1 MAAITTKEEYVTRL
15 QDLMGKGY
23 MPNSQHA
30 ITTLFEEVKEGG
42 NVLTHEQIV
51 EALAESF
58 NIHISVNSLQ
68 SYASK
73 YNLS

>member
-23 MPNSQHA
+23 LPNSQHA
-30 ITTLFEEVKEGG
+30 VTTLFEEVKEGG
-42 NVLTHEQIV
+42 NVLTHEKIV
-51 EALAESF
+51 EALSESF
-58 NIHISVNSLQ
+58 DIHISVKTLK
-68 SYASK
+68 SYATR

>member
-15 QDLMGKGY
+15 QDLMGKGH
-23 MPNSQHA
+23 MPNSQYA

-51 EALAESF
+51 EALAENF
-58 NIHISVNSLQ
+58 NIHISVKSLQ
-68 SYASK
+68 SYATK